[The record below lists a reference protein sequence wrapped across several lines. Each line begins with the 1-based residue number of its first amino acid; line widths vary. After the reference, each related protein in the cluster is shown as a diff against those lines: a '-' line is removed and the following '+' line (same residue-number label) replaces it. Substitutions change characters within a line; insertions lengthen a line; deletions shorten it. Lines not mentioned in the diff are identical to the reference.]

1 MSRAFARVLALAL
14 CCTLLAGVATAQNQG
29 ETERKLRELRKELK
43 EIGNQRRKLEGQ
55 RGDATR
61 AVRDADEA
69 VGRRTRA
76 LNETRAAIG
85 REQAALDTLQQ
96 QREQL
101 AASLVGQRE
110 VLGRL
115 VRASYMTGGDAPL
128 KVMLSQDQVA
138 KGNRDLAYYAA
149 LQRDRAARIRDISA
163 RLAELQAVETA
174 IGQKQTLLAAAQ
186 QRQQSELAD
195 VARLREQRASV
206 LAQVDKQYQ
215 DKASREKVIGQDARA
230 LERVLAQLRA
240 AAAKAERARR
250 AAEARAKRE
259 EAARAKREAAAARGS
274 SRSRTTGITTPSRS
288 RSRPSP
294 RTTVASAA
302 PVAVGGAGWP
312 LAGSLLA
319 GFGGTMPDGSASS
332 GLLIGAA
339 AGTPVRAVADG
350 QVVFAEWMSGY
361 GLLCIV
367 DHGNGYMSLYAHNDA
382 LMKDVGAR
390 VSRGDAVGSVGN
402 SGGQGRPAL
411 YFELRRAGKPV
422 NPSVWLR
429 R

>member
-101 AASLVGQRE
+101 AASLLGQRE

-195 VARLREQRASV
+195 VARQREQRASV

-259 EAARAKREAAAARGS
+259 EAARAKRDAAASRNTGT
-274 SRSRTTGITTPSRS
+274 RSRVTTPSRS
-288 RSRPSP
+288 RSTPSP

>member
-69 VGRRTRA
+69 VGRSTRA

-85 REQAALDTLQQ
+85 REQTALGTLQQ

-195 VARLREQRASV
+195 VARQREQRASV

-259 EAARAKREAAAARGS
+259 EAARAKRDAAASRNTGT
-274 SRSRTTGITTPSRS
+274 RSRVTTPSRS
-288 RSRPSP
+288 RSTPSP